1 MQFDEELAHRPSLR
15 TWIKHTILFLLTLLA
30 TTLAG
35 ILFPFGSNYS
45 PLFELETFFDSYWKL
60 LAIPFV
66 FNHLLILGL
75 ERLFS
80 DFAILKHGLTFSIP
94 LLFILTAHEFGHYI
108 ACRIY
113 RVEATLPYFLPVPI
127 LSPAGTFGA
136 FIRILSPM
144 PSRRSTFDIGVAGP
158 IAGFIAIIPVVILAF
173 LTMEQITPAEAA
185 NLNADLVLSDPLLVK
200 FFAYIFG
207 FDLNLVKANGFYFA
221 AWVGLLVTSLNLV
234 PSGQL
239 DGGHAVYAVFGAKF
253 HNLTGKVAFA
263 VMVLMTTVGWFVF
276 NSPSGLLFTI
286 LLGIML
292 KIRHP
297 EPFDD
302 SPLDLK
308 RKIIALITLVI
319 FILSFAPFP
328 IQINP

>member
-1 MQFDEELAHRPSLR
+1 MHFDEDRAARPSLLA
-15 TWIKHTILFLLTLLA
+15 WIKHTVLFLLTLL
-30 TTLAG
+30 TTTMAG
-35 ILFPFGSNYS
+35 VFFPFGSNYS
-45 PLFELETFFDSYWKL
+45 PLFALETFFDSYWKFFY
-60 LAIPFV
+60 IPFV
-66 FNHLLILGL
+66 FNHLLVLGL
-75 ERLFS
+75 QFLFS
-80 DFAILKHGLTFSIP
+80 DLAILQHGLTFSIP

-113 RVEATLPYFLPVPI
+113 KVDATLPYFLPVP
-127 LSPAGTFGA
+127 LASPAGTFGA
-136 FIRILSPM
+136 FIKILSPI

-158 IAGFIAIIPVVILAF
+158 IAGFIAIIPILIIAF

-185 NLNADLVLSDPLLVK
+185 QMNADLVLSDPLLIK
-200 FFAYIFG
+200 FLAFASN

-221 AWVGLLVTSLNLV
+221 AWIGLLVTSLNLV

-239 DGGHAVYAVFGAKF
+239 DGGHAVYSVFGAKI
-253 HNLTGKVAFA
+253 HNLTGKIAFA
-263 VMVLMTTVGWFVF
+263 VMVLITTVGWFVF

-297 EPFDD
+297 RPLDD

-308 RKIIALITLVI
+308 RKIIALITLLI
-319 FILSFAPFP
+319 FILSFVPFP
-328 IQINP
+328 IQIQP